1 MVNELLGHA
10 PGAGGLR
17 LFLLV
22 DQRSDGTLKPFSHHT
37 RPAAHSREDVVRV
50 VEPYIGGGEIEAV
63 NSVKGGVDFLPTRID
78 GQRLHLAYSR
88 FAAGQQLQL
97 AAVVQER
104 SHQEVETL
112 RAAIEVHKVAIG
124 GIGGV
129 VVFRLVLPRG
139 NPLFDAEG
147 LVDRVLHVVNAVGFL
162 VGDEAPVVEA
172 IGGIRLWAA
181 SAMVVLV
188 ELVNGAVGSSPNGI
202 LPGRLPIHKSQP
214 DDGVFGYIGRQRGH
228 WGLALLGKCA
238 GGENCQKNRECRERK
253 TFHRRH

>member
-1 MVNELLGHA
+1 MVNELIGHA

-22 DQRSDGTLKPFSHHT
+22 DQGTDGTFKPFSHHT

-124 GIGGV
+124 GIGV

-139 NPLFDAEG
+139 NPLFDTEG

-172 IGGIRLWAA
+172 IGGIGLGAA
-181 SAMVVLV
+181 SAIVVLV

-202 LPGRLPIHKSQP
+202 LPGRLPIH
-214 DDGVFGYIGRQRGH
+214 
-228 WGLALLGKCA
+228 
-238 GGENCQKNRECRERK
+238 
-253 TFHRRH
+253 